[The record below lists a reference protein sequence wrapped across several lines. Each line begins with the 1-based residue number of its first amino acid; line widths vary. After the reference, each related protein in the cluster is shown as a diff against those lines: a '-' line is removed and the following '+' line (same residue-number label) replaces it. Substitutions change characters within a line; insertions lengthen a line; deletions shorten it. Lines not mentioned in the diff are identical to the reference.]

1 MIRQP
6 ITIVYQKKINL
17 LIVITLPQSLI
28 KIKGTQLTNEAP
40 RLLRLLISLLLISN
54 ETNKFTSQLT
64 LTSMVKKLNSW
75 ATSLTS
81 LQVWIEA
88 SIKNLVCKSH
98 PQMNSKIGRI
108 KKQRQLVAN
117 YRNLSNRTILL
128 GMINLK
134 SSQSLNSMKF
144 LDHFKFQLVNHQNQ
158 RLKKISNTS
167 QLLVQIK
174 LIDNTLQRMK

>member
-1 MIRQP
+1 
-6 ITIVYQKKINL
+6 
-17 LIVITLPQSLI
+17 
-28 KIKGTQLTNEAP
+28 
-40 RLLRLLISLLLISN
+40 
-54 ETNKFTSQLT
+54 
-64 LTSMVKKLNSW
+64 
-75 ATSLTS
+75 
-81 LQVWIEA
+81 
-88 SIKNLVCKSH
+88 
-98 PQMNSKIGRI
+98 MNSKIGRI
-108 KKQRQLVAN
+108 KKQRQLAAN